1 MSESDDYV
9 IDSIP
14 TLSDI
19 DFGDVTE
26 INITPKELFHT
37 PK

>member
-19 DFGDVTE
+19 DFGDAAE
-26 INITPKELFHT
+26 ITPKELFHT